1 MRENPRT
8 GFLGK
13 VSSLSQAVSAKAAE
27 AVANVPSLPQGPFL
41 TLLVID
47 NPDTDWAR
55 YFRGRKVG
63 DFDVRVEQAK
73 LSQLTVMASSGAGVV
88 ACTRECGRSSGP
100 FKPDFL
106 LIRQNLRDAGKD
118 YRKLLL
124 GFQYGQVPCLN
135 SLQSVYNFQDKPWV
149 YAHLLDIQRRI
160 GADQFPLIPQTY
172 HPDHTHMDEPPAF
185 PCVLKV
191 GHAHGGLGK
200 VKVEGETSWKDLA
213 SVVAVSGQYCTVEE
227 YIDAK
232 YDLHI
237 FKLGDCYR
245 AMIASHCCDCRR
257 KSLSGNW
264 KTSVGQSILEEVPV
278 QDKYRL
284 WIDQV
289 SEMFGGLDICSLE
302 AVVGKDGQEVII
314 EVNDC
319 ALNLMGESQEED
331 RKQIAEMV
339 VQQMEVQCLPA
350 THTNG
355 VVESTSKNLLEKST
369 ERAEERDL
377 KGEERKEKSLPGPIQ
392 RGPQRRISSGQDS
405 YDSTASSGSTS
416 SVTSSTSRN
425 SRDSAKQRG
434 RVDQEKGKNLPG
446 PLQRGPQRRRSASQ
460 ASTGSTSSDSSR
472 NSGDSV
478 KCREVEQND
487 QEEATA
493 AQAEG
498 EDTMKNL
505 RTTFAGIFGESRLK

>member
-1 MRENPRT
+1 
-8 GFLGK
+8 
-13 VSSLSQAVSAKAAE
+13 
-27 AVANVPSLPQGPFL
+27 
-41 TLLVID
+41 
-47 NPDTDWAR
+47 
-55 YFRGRKVG
+55 
-63 DFDVRVEQAK
+63 
-73 LSQLTVMASSGAGVV
+73 
-88 ACTRECGRSSGP
+88 
-100 FKPDFL
+100 L

-135 SLQSVYNFQDKPWV
+135 SLQSIYNFQDKPWV

-160 GADQFPLIPQTY
+160 GPDQFPLIPQTY

-302 AVVGKDGQEVII
+302 AVVAKDGQEVII

-331 RKQIAEMV
+331 RRQIAEMV
-339 VQQMEVQCLPA
+339 MKQMEEQCVPA

-355 VVESTSKNLLEKST
+355 LVESTSASKNLLEKST
-369 ERAEERDL
+369 ERDL
-377 KGEERKEKSLPGPIQ
+377 KSEERKEKSLPGPIQ
-392 RGPQRRISSGQDS
+392 RGPQRRISSSQ
-405 YDSTASSGSTS
+405 ASSGSTS
-416 SVTSSTSRN
+416 SVTSTTSRN
-425 SRDSAKQRG
+425 SRDSVKQSG
-434 RVDQEKGKNLPG
+434 RVEQQGKEAKNLPG
-446 PLQRGPQRRRSASQ
+446 PLQRGPQRRRSTSQ
-460 ASTGSTSSDSSR
+460 ASTGSTSSDSSATSR
-472 NSGDSV
+472 NSAESV
-478 KCREVEQND
+478 KRRGVEQND
-487 QEEATA
+487 QEPPAV
-493 AQAEG
+493 QAEG

>member
-1 MRENPRT
+1 VT
-8 GFLGK
+8 
-13 VSSLSQAVSAKAAE
+13 SLSQAVSAKAAE
-27 AVANVPSLPQGPFL
+27 AVANHPPPPQGPFL

-47 NPDTDWAR
+47 NPDTDWSH
-55 YFRGRKVG
+55 YFRGKKVG

-88 ACTRECGRSSGP
+88 ACTKECGRSSGP

-135 SLQSVYNFQDKPWV
+135 SLQSIYNFQDKPWV
-149 YAHLLDIQRRI
+149 YAHLLDIQRRL
-160 GADQFPLIPQTY
+160 GPDQFPLIPQTY

-237 FKLGDCYR
+237 FKLGNCYR

-302 AVVGKDGQEVII
+302 AVVAKDGQEVII

-331 RKQIAEMV
+331 RRKIAEMV
-339 VQQMEVQCLPA
+339 LKQMEEQCVPV
-350 THTNG
+350 HTNG
-355 VVESTSKNLLEKST
+355 VAESELNSAAENPVERSGEGEK
-369 ERAEERDL
+369 
-377 KGEERKEKSLPGPIQ
+377 KVKSLPGPVQ
-392 RGPQRRISSGQDS
+392 RGPQRRISSSQ
-405 YDSTASSGSTS
+405 ASSGSTS
-416 SVTSSTSRN
+416 SVTSRN
-425 SRDSAKQRG
+425 SRDSVKQKSSG
-434 RVDQEKGKNLPG
+434 VDDEKKGKSLPG
-446 PLQRGPQRRRSASQ
+446 PVQRGPQRRRSTSQ
-460 ASTGSTSSDSSR
+460 ASTGSTSSDSSATSR
-472 NSGDSV
+472 NSADSV
-478 KCREVEQND
+478 KRRGVDQND
-487 QEEATA
+487 QEPAL
-493 AQAEG
+493 QPEG

>member
-13 VSSLSQAVSAKAAE
+13 VTSSLSQAVTAAKAAE
-27 AVANVPSLPQGPFL
+27 ASVKNAPTQSTSGQPSL

-47 NPDTDWAR
+47 GPDTDWAR
-55 YFRGRKVG
+55 YFQGRKVG
-63 DFDVRVEQAK
+63 DFEVRVEQAK
-73 LSQLTVMASSGAGVV
+73 LSQLTVMASSGEGVI
-88 ACTRECGRSSGP
+88 AATKDCGRISGP

-135 SLQSVYNFQDKPWV
+135 SLQSIYNFQDKPWV
-149 YAHLLDIQRRI
+149 YAHLLDIQRRL
-160 GADQFPLIPQTY
+160 GPDKFPLIPQTY
-172 HPDHTHMDEPPAF
+172 HPDHNHMDLPPSF

-227 YIDAK
+227 YVDAK

-237 FKLGDCYR
+237 FKLGNRYR

-302 AVVGKDGQEVII
+302 AVVAKDGQEVII

-331 RKQIAEMV
+331 RRQIAEMV
-339 VQQMEVQCLPA
+339 LKEMEARCLPV
-350 THTNG
+350 HTNG
-355 VVESTSKNLLEKST
+355 HIGDSETSSAGESASK
-369 ERAEERDL
+369 
-377 KGEERKEKSLPGPIQ
+377 ERKERKNLPGPVQRGPGVSSYQGSNDSTTSASSKHSLRASTDVDEEEKERKSKNLPGPIQ
-392 RGPQRRISSGQDS
+392 RGPQRRR
-405 YDSTASSGSTS
+405 STS
-416 SVTSSTSRN
+416 Q
-425 SRDSAKQRG
+425 A
-434 RVDQEKGKNLPG
+434 
-446 PLQRGPQRRRSASQ
+446 
-460 ASTGSTSSDSSR
+460 ASTGSASSDSSATSN
-472 NSGDSV
+472 NSADSV
-478 KCREVEQND
+478 KKAVGQP
-487 QEEATA
+487 
-493 AQAEG
+493 AEG